1 MLAQYEALH
10 AEREAVGGV
19 RPHALPA
26 AYPTAALLGCVET
39 PPPPAPFPRQF
50 TLLQAHPGGGAG
62 ASTSST
68 ASIGRPSARPK

>member
-39 PPPPAPFPRQF
+39 PPPPHPFPGS
-50 TLLQAHPGGGAG
+50 L
-62 ASTSST
+62 
-68 ASIGRPSARPK
+68 PSCRLTPAAAQVRRHRRLRR